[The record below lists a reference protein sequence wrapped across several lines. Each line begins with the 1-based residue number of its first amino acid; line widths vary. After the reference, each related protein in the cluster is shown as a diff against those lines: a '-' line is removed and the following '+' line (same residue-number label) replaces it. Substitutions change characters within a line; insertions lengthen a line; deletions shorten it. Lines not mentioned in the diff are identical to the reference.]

1 MNDRLL
7 LVFCSYCFKPEKM
20 HYLSIMFYLSKEI
33 SWQCS
38 KQGTDTRPHSHNGLI
53 ALNVM
58 YHTELFRH
66 VVTDTVKMNTAS
78 EQFTKSHPLFIQQ
91 TGKLCWTTHTKT
103 QRRSKHQIESSN
115 TNTEMLVCFKGPSL
129 RLKRQKK
136 TGLAV
141 CNSQFICFS
150 LHITTC
156 LLFCRSR

>member
-1 MNDRLL
+1 
-7 LVFCSYCFKPEKM
+7 M

-33 SWQCS
+33 SWQCW

-53 ALNVM
+53 VLNVM
-58 YHTELFRH
+58 YRTEMFRH

-115 TNTEMLVCFKGPSL
+115 TNAEILVCFKGPSL

-136 TGLAV
+136 TCLSV
-141 CNSQFICFS
+141 CNYQFICSS

-156 LLFCRSR
+156 LLSCRSR